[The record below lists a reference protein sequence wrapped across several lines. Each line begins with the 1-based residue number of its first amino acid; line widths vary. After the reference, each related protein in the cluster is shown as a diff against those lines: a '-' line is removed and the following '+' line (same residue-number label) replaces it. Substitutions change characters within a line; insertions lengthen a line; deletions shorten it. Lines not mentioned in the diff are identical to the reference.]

1 MTSSKPTHLPM
12 APPPDTIISGCRA
25 SAYELGGGHKLSN
38 LTHKFEYN
46 ETVHQEG
53 MEKVVV
59 MKSTVIETLMA

>member
-1 MTSSKPTHLPM
+1 M
-12 APPPDTIISGCRA
+12 
-25 SAYELGGGHKLSN
+25 GGTNFQSITDIHSLAN
-38 LTHKFEYN
+38 VTHKFEYN